1 MAKMLDG
8 LSEATRLTDTAR
20 KSTEQAVIAA
30 NETAA
35 AVRETT
41 RTAVFE
47 AKRAAQAI
55 RAETQALQ
63 DAAADTLQRLQ
74 GAAQAAR
81 VATTE
86 SQAAADTHA
95 LTIEKRLSA
104 LAAAAGGR
112 TTPAP
117 APQVRIAER
126 PVERIAAR
134 KPEPVRAQ
142 IQDESLYA
150 AANAAVSRGAPRKA
164 EEPRKGGFAGSF
176 KGFGAW
182 GNFTPAREETPTP
195 SNDAFD
201 LVDFGTPAKSPDSVL
216 QADAIDIVLA
226 SGVNL
231 DIALA
236 PRDLEAIARNSRN
249 GATARRQAVT
259 DAAPAAVSRVARH
272 IKRHATAQKIASD
285 FRSRP
290 DLAKS
295 RNKAEG
301 ADLVCAYLLIDAAL
315 A

>member
-8 LSEATRLTDTAR
+8 LTEATRLTDTAR

-47 AKRAAQAI
+47 AKRAAQSI

-63 DAAADTLQRLQ
+63 EAAADTLQRLQ

-81 VATTE
+81 VASTE
-86 SQAAADTHA
+86 SQAAADSHA
-95 LTIEKRLSA
+95 TTIEKRLTA

-112 TTPAP
+112 STPAP
-117 APQVRIAER
+117 QARIVER
-126 PVERIAAR
+126 PVERVVER

-142 IQDESLYA
+142 PRDESLYA
-150 AANAAVSRGAPRKA
+150 AANAAVARGGARKA
-164 EEPRKGGFAGSF
+164 EEPRKSGLGASF
-176 KGFGAW
+176 KGFGSW
-182 GNFTPAREETPTP
+182 GNFTPARDQTPAP

-201 LVDFGTPAKSPDSVL
+201 LVDFGTPEKTPDSVL

-226 SGVNL
+226 AGVNL
-231 DIALA
+231 DLALA
-236 PRDLEAIARNSRN
+236 PSDLEAIARNSRN
-249 GATARRQAVT
+249 GAAARRQAVT

-272 IKRHATAQKIASD
+272 IKRHTAAQKIASD
-285 FRSRP
+285 FRARP

-295 RNKAEG
+295 ANKAEG
-301 ADLVCAYLLIDAAL
+301 ANLVCAYLLIDAAL